1 MSRLRVGRRVLA
13 EVLAAIAF
21 PVLLIGLVVTPAS
34 AVVVAELDRLRAQ
47 ASGEQSLPLKPSAAT
62 WRSWVTNRLRTRSLW
77 RTDVPVYLCAIVLSA
92 ASLWISFW
100 GFAGGLVLVFEPLF
114 WSFGIAAQMG
124 PFIPQSLTHAILAVP
139 GGVILG
145 VAAVALLM
153 GISLLRDALRTAF
166 SREQD
171 PDLVAKV
178 DELRSSRAS
187 LTRAFELER
196 QRIERDLHDGAQ
208 QELVAV
214 IMRLGMLEATAAS
227 TEVPALMSQATQ
239 AREHAEQ
246 ALARLRQTV
255 RDIHPRELT
264 DLGLTAAVGELAA
277 RSPLRIE
284 LDSSGNDALL
294 SAPAAAAAY
303 FTISEALTNIVKHA
317 GTNQAVIELRCDHTG
332 VRLRVADSGKGGAE
346 VGGGTGLAGLM
357 ERVRSVG
364 GKLEVSSPVGE
375 GTIVAATVPSEPPW

>member
-1 MSRLRVGRRVLA
+1 MSRLRVGRRVLT

-21 PVLLIGLVVTPAS
+21 PVQLIGLFVAPVS

-47 ASGEQSLPLKPSAAT
+47 ACGEPSFPLKPSTAT
-62 WRSWVTNRLRTRSLW
+62 WRSWVMNRLRTRSLW
-77 RTDVPVYLCAIVLSA
+77 STDIPVYLCAIVLSA

-100 GFAGGLVLVFEPLF
+100 GFAGGLVLVLEPLF

-124 PFIPQSLTHAILAVP
+124 PFIPQSMTHAILAAP
-139 GGVILG
+139 AGVLLG
-145 VAAVALLM
+145 CAALALLT

-214 IMRLGMLEATAAS
+214 IMRLGMLEAAAAS
-227 TEVPALMSQATQ
+227 TEAPAVMSQATQ

-284 LDSSGNDALL
+284 LDASGDDALL

-317 GTNQAVIELRCDHTG
+317 GTDQAVIELRCDHTG

-346 VGGGTGLAGLM
+346 VGAGTGLAGLM

-364 GKLEVSSPVGE
+364 GKLEVSSPAGE
-375 GTIVAATVPSEPPW
+375 GTIVAAAVPAEPPW

>member
-1 MSRLRVGRRVLA
+1 MSRLRVGRRALT

-21 PVLLIGLVVTPAS
+21 PVMLIGLVVAPAS

-47 ASGEQSLPLKPSAAT
+47 TCGDQSLPLKPSTAT
-62 WRSWVTNRLRTRSLW
+62 WRSWVTNRLRTRALW
-77 RTDVPVYLCAIVLSA
+77 TTDVPVYLCAIVLSA

-100 GFAGGLVLVFEPLF
+100 GFAGGLVLIFEPIF

-124 PFIPQSLTHAILAVP
+124 PFIPQSLTQAILAVP
-139 GGVILG
+139 AGLVLG
-145 VAAVALLM
+145 VTAVALLM
-153 GISLLRDALRTAF
+153 GISLLRNTLRTAF

-171 PDLVAKV
+171 PDLIAKV

-214 IMRLGMLEATAAS
+214 IMRLGMLEAAAAS
-227 TEVPALMSQATQ
+227 SGEPALMSQATQ

-277 RSPLRIE
+277 RSPLHIE
-284 LDSSGNDALL
+284 LDSSGNDSML

-317 GTNQAVIELRCDHTG
+317 GTNQAVINLRYDQTG
-332 VRLRVADSGKGGAE
+332 VHLRVVDAGKGGAE
-346 VGGGTGLAGLM
+346 VSAGTGLAGLM

-364 GKLEVSSPVGE
+364 GRLEVSSPAGK
-375 GTIVAATVPSEPPW
+375 GTIITAAVPSEPPW

>member
-1 MSRLRVGRRVLA
+1 MSGLRVGRRVLT
-13 EVLAAIAF
+13 EVPAAIAF
-21 PVLLIGLVVTPAS
+21 PFLLISILVLPAS
-34 AVVVAELDRLRAQ
+34 AAVVAELDRLRAQ
-47 ASGEQSLPLKPSAAT
+47 ICGGKSLPLKPSTAT
-62 WRSWVTNRLRTRSLW
+62 WRSWVMNRLRTRSLW
-77 RTDVPVYLCAIVLSA
+77 STDVPVFLCAIVLSGM
-92 ASLWISFW
+92 SLWISFW
-100 GFAGGLVLVFEPLF
+100 GFAGGLVLIFEPVF

-139 GGVILG
+139 AGMVIV

-153 GISLLRDALRTAF
+153 SISLLRDALQKAF

-171 PDLVAKV
+171 PDLIAKV

-214 IMRLGMLEATAAS
+214 IMRLGMLEAAATS
-227 TEVPALMSQATQ
+227 NGASSLVGQATQ

-255 RDIHPRELT
+255 RDIHPRELS

-277 RSPLRIE
+277 RSPLRIA
-284 LDSSGNDALL
+284 LDSSGDDSLL
-294 SAPAAAAAY
+294 SDPAAAAAY

-317 GTNQAVIELRCDHTG
+317 GTGQAVIELRYDHTG
-332 VRLRVADSGKGGAE
+332 VQLRVVDTGKGGAE
-346 VGGGTGLAGLM
+346 AGAGTGLAGLM

-364 GKLEVSSPVGE
+364 GKLEITSPPGK